1 MSEPEHNLYG
11 ILTICKTNQST
22 TKKATFYF
30 DRLCRQIL
38 YGLVSFESAPA
49 HTRIHPGKKQIYMLL
64 MFKVSSMKWL
74 RLNSYNN
81 PFDI

>member
-1 MSEPEHNLYG
+1 MVFSRFAKQ
-11 ILTICKTNQST
+11 IKAQR
-22 TKKATFYF
+22 KKATFYF
-30 DRLCRQIL
+30 YRLCRQIS
-38 YGLVSFESAPA
+38 YGLASFESALA
-49 HTRIHPGKKQIYMLL
+49 HTRIHPDKKQIYMLL